1 MRCRGCTLRG
11 RTAYSLYRFD
21 NRDRSFVVGMC
32 FLISVLLMAVLLDQT
47 MIRFAPRVVM
57 MPITPLSGFFYLAWA
72 ALCLLPPVLET
83 IGERRFDRLRQTASG
98 EVLPF

>member
-1 MRCRGCTLRG
+1 
-11 RTAYSLYRFD
+11 
-21 NRDRSFVVGMC
+21 
-32 FLISVLLMAVLLDQT
+32 